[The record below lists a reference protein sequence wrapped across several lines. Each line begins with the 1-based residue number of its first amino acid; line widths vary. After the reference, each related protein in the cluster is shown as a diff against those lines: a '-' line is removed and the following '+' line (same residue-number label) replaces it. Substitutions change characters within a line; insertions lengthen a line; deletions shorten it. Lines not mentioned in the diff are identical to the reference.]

1 MFPLEPVFPASSCLI
16 SNQKRCSH
24 PRISI
29 SMHRTGSRFPRTD
42 FRARASEKLIPYT
55 MCRPISSRT
64 SIDEAPYRIEICDAG
79 NNILETLSRGA
90 PPNPTLDAMFLDD
103 GDPGT
108 VAYKAGVYASAECD
122 DQPTLH
128 RTLQELMR
136 RRGRPVSE

>member
-1 MFPLEPVFPASSCLI
+1 MLSL
-16 SNQKRCSH
+16 
-24 PRISI
+24 
-29 SMHRTGSRFPRTD
+29 HRALH
-42 FRARASEKLIPYT
+42 ARASEKLLPHT

-64 SIDEAPYRIEICDAG
+64 SIDEAPYRIEIGDAG
-79 NNILETLSRGA
+79 NNILEMLSRGA

-128 RTLQELMR
+128 RTLQEPMR